1 MKKERKERVTTN
13 PHNSQKTSR
22 RGPRKGTIYIPPA
35 QQEKM
40 KEIFLSGKFISE
52 IAKETE
58 RDWKTVAKI
67 VRSADMDRFIDECKA
82 KTMEIV
88 PDIMEMLHKEMQKA
102 PNKDRVKVGIDF
114 LARAG
119 IFEERRTQAQPVT
132 AVQNVDSDEQE
143 RRGVREVIA
152 AFTEIAIE
160 THRIF
165 GLEMPELEIVRKKL
179 DAGWQPSGNGSSSV
193 IQSGHQHS
201 SATSGSPIKTH
212 PHPLISSHPEKSH
225 LNRLIGSQTYAN
237 RRIKRP

>member
-1 MKKERKERVTTN
+1 MKKERKEIIPTN
-13 PHNSQKTSR
+13 PHNSNKRGR
-22 RGPRKGTIYIPPA
+22 RGPRKGTIYVPPA

-40 KEIFLSGKFISE
+40 KEMFLSGKCISA
-52 IAKETE
+52 IAKETG

-67 VRSADMDRFIDECKA
+67 VRSADMDRYIDECRA
-82 KTMEIV
+82 KTKELI
-88 PDIMEMLHKEMQKA
+88 PDILVMVQKEMQKA
-102 PNKDRVKVGIDF
+102 PNKDRVRVGIDF
-114 LARAG
+114 LTRAG
-119 IFEERRTQAQPVT
+119 IFDERQTQTQPVT

-165 GLEMPELEIVRKKL
+165 GVEMPELETVKKKL

-193 IQSGHQHS
+193 IQSGHRHS

-212 PHPLISSHPEKSH
+212 PHPLISSHPEKIGLDLAS
-225 LNRLIGSQTYAN
+225 GSQRYA
-237 RRIKRP
+237 KRPLKQP